1 MQKRMTKLA
10 INKASDQLVD
20 KYLSDE
26 VAVTFHELYVRADQL
41 YFDTAVDVADG
52 LSDEYKVLKATID
65 KLEALHSTYRAK
77 ITKLYADMEAI
88 QKSHVEAGNGWLYL
102 QDSCVAAENMDSRFG
117 EGSVGYMMHLYNSE
131 CIVIACHAESEGL
144 DINAMLGY
152 VIY

>member
-1 MQKRMTKLA
+1 MTKRMTKLA

-20 KYLSDE
+20 KYLNDE

-41 YFDTAVDVADG
+41 YFDTVTDG

-77 ITKLYADMEAI
+77 IAKLYADIEAI
-88 QKSHVEAGNGWLYL
+88 QKAHTEAGNSWLYL
-102 QDSCVAAENMDSRFG
+102 QDSCVAAENMDSRFS
-117 EGSVGYMMHLYNSE
+117 EDSVGYMMHLYNSE
-131 CIVIACHAESEGL
+131 CIVIACHAENEGL